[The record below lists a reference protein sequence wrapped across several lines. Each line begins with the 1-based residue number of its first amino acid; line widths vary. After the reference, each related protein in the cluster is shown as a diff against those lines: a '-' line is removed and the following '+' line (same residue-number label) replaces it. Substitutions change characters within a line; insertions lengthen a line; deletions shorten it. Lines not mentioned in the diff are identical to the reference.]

1 MTRGILVVGNTGPLS
16 LAIAMEAAKRV
27 QELAV
32 AWFPPRQAEA
42 PFLPLEWNPAS
53 PVSAKSLVLGAQNRL
68 EKIDEA
74 ILVCTPPTLRKNL
87 AQVTPQEIDSL
98 IDDHIKG
105 WWYLARE
112 LVSSFRSRKAG
123 TLALVLS
130 EAPTMGNKDDPED
143 LIGPVIASAF
153 RSLAQGLLAS
163 SYADTFKTLAFSTT
177 EMGDDGAY
185 AAFVYKIIDEDN
197 KKNSGKWHKYG
208 KVGLFGR

>member
-1 MTRGILVVGNTGPLS
+1 MVVGNTGPLS

-32 AWFPPRQAEA
+32 AWFPPRQVEP
-42 PFLPLEWNPAS
+42 PFLPLEWNPSS
-53 PVSAKSLVLGAQNRL
+53 PISAKSLVLGAQNRL
-68 EKIDEA
+68 GKIDEA
-74 ILVCTPPTLRKNL
+74 ILVCAPPALRKDL
-87 AQVTPQEIDSL
+87 AQVSPQELDSL
-98 IDDHIKG
+98 MDDHIKG

-112 LVSSFRSRKAG
+112 LVSALRSRKAG

-130 EAPTMGNKDDPED
+130 EAPAQGNKDDPED
-143 LIGPVIASAF
+143 LMGPVIGSAF

-163 SYADTFKTLAFSTT
+163 SYADPFRTLAFSTT
-177 EMGDDGAY
+177 DVGDDGAY

-197 KKNSGKWHKYG
+197 KRNSGKWHKYG

>member
-1 MTRGILVVGNTGPLS
+1 
-16 LAIAMEAAKRV
+16 
-27 QELAV
+27 
-32 AWFPPRQAEA
+32 
-42 PFLPLEWNPAS
+42 
-53 PVSAKSLVLGAQNRL
+53 LG
-68 EKIDEA
+68 KIDEA
-74 ILVCTPPTLRKNL
+74 ILVCTPPALRKNL
-87 AQVTPQEIDSL
+87 AQVTPQELDSL

-130 EAPTMGNKDDPED
+130 EAPFLGNKDESED
-143 LIGPVIASAF
+143 LMGPVIGSAF

-163 SYADTFKTLAFSTT
+163 SYSDPYRTLAFSTT
-177 EMGDDGAY
+177 DLGDDGAY